1 MTTYSLT
8 KISLAIIVVT
18 ACSVTASQE
27 IDRGESSS
35 VQAAEVKEAGNLDK
49 KISEQE
55 ILEIEERVK
64 KALEQFAA
72 MDKPKEKSAANNAV
86 SKQDRLKAIEDDLK
100 KLMANKSFRG
110 SLLGG
115 TLSAAATA
123 HPAGLILGGI
133 AGALV
138 GRSDDDSPSSDADIF
153 NNQLHVEQYIVD
165 ADGVKRQVANIDD
178 CSGAY
183 IPVDVSPEAAGSSQ
197 GFTKVSANFGSGGES
212 KSTSQPRRFM
222 PHCFYYSD

>member
-18 ACSVTASQE
+18 ACSVAASQE
-27 IDRGESSS
+27 IDQGESSS

-55 ILEIEERVK
+55 ILEIEKRVK
-64 KALEQFAA
+64 DALEQFAA
-72 MDKPKEKSAANNAV
+72 MEEPKEKSAVNNAD

-138 GRSDDDSPSSDADIF
+138 ARSDGDLQGSDDDMFD
-153 NNQLHVEQYIVD
+153 NQQHVERYIVD
-165 ADGVKRQVANIDD
+165 ADGVKRQVVNIDN
-178 CSGAY
+178 CFGAY
-183 IPVDVSPEAAGSSQ
+183 VPVDDSPEAAGSSQ
-197 GFTKVSANFGSGGES
+197 GFTKVSANFGNSRAS
-212 KSTSQPRRFM
+212 KSTPQPRRFM